1 MYKVMKFLM
10 WINGLSILFYL
21 ILLMGVVYLD
31 VKVFPFW
38 EVLST
43 PPLAVLEVI
52 KNSNDQTGLKEM
64 TILLYEHLTD
74 QTQVVNGLIDSTI
87 FWIRIHF
94 FVISVCLVE
103 TVVFISIIFILL
115 IQKLLYIYSIY
126 VN

>member
-21 ILLMGVVYLD
+21 TLLMGVVYLD

-94 FVISVCLVE
+94 FVSLFLFVAN
-103 TVVFISIIFILL
+103 FILL
-115 IQKLLYIYSIY
+115 LKLK
-126 VN
+126 NKN